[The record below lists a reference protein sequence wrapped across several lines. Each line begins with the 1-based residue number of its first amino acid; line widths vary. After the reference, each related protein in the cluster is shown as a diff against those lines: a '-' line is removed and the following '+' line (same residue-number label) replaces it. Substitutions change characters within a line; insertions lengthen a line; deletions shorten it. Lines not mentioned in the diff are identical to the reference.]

1 VRWVLT
7 HREADRPYAAPMA
20 SRILVVED
28 DPGIAANL
36 VRALQ
41 SAGHE
46 VDSAATL
53 GEARTRTL
61 GGAAGDF
68 DLVLLDLGLP
78 DGDGVDLCR
87 ELQASGSQASVI
99 MLTARADEIDVV
111 MGLDSGAVDYL
122 TKPFRL
128 AELLARVRAHLRS
141 DDDRSVIAVGSLR
154 VDLGAHR
161 AWVDDTELILRVKE
175 FELLTALARD
185 AGTALTRE
193 RLMSEVWDEYWFGST
208 KTLDVHISMVRRK
221 LAEHAGAPRIETVR
235 NYGYRLE
242 LA

>member
-1 VRWVLT
+1 M
-7 HREADRPYAAPMA
+7 HRVPTLARMGAQ
-20 SRILVVED
+20 ILVVED

-46 VDSAATL
+46 VTSASTL
-53 GEARTRTL
+53 AEAR
-61 GGAAGDF
+61 AASSIGSATDF
-68 DLVLLDLGLP
+68 DLILLDLGLP
-78 DGDGVDLCR
+78 DGDGADLCR
-87 ELQASGSQASVI
+87 ELRANGSQASVI

-141 DDDRSVIAVGSLR
+141 DEDRSVISAGALK

-161 AWVDDTELILRVKE
+161 AWVGDQELALRAKE

-193 RLMSEVWDEYWFGST
+193 RLMSDVWDEHWFGST
-208 KTLDVHISMVRRK
+208 KTLDVHISMLRRK
-221 LAEHAGAPRIETVR
+221 LAEHPQAPRIETVR
-235 NYGYRLE
+235 NHGYRLE
-242 LA
+242 IT